1 MAIEKVFNLWKSLNS
16 IAVREGVSSK
26 ALLSK
31 SDIFGIAKNAK
42 LKVVKKIS
50 IPKISIPEFE
60 QSNRE
65 ILMPKQYIRPEI
77 AVTKSHHYGKHKIKR
92 YLYHFT
98 SEENYQKILESGVL
112 KTSKD
117 GCYRSLDGVFMVD
130 IENFLKRWGRSK
142 DWRYSDLRA
151 ELFYHAA
158 KDSNKIVVLRIPTK
172 NLNQRILR
180 IRSQNRLMKSRG
192 KEVNS
197 LCHASKRNLYDQRK
211 EAVEYIYQDS
221 IPINGIEKIG
231 EADFDI
237 FLRRWSSL
245 IFLPKTEQTNF
256 AINICKQLFKNQS
269 EIQAIN
275 RIS

>member
-1 MAIEKVFNLWKSLNS
+1 
-16 IAVREGVSSK
+16 
-26 ALLSK
+26 
-31 SDIFGIAKNAK
+31 
-42 LKVVKKIS
+42 
-50 IPKISIPEFE
+50 
-60 QSNRE
+60 
-65 ILMPKQYIRPEI
+65 
-77 AVTKSHHYGKHKIKR
+77 
-92 YLYHFT
+92 
-98 SEENYQKILESGVL
+98 
-112 KTSKD
+112 
-117 GCYRSLDGVFMVD
+117 
-130 IENFLKRWGRSK
+130 
-142 DWRYSDLRA
+142 
-151 ELFYHAA
+151 
-158 KDSNKIVVLRIPTK
+158 
-172 NLNQRILR
+172 
-180 IRSQNRLMKSRG
+180 MKSRG